1 MPVLD
6 MNKLAS
12 EVFDIEAKAIL
23 KLKDSLGIEFDKAI
37 DILYNT
43 KGKVIITGMGKS
55 GLIGKKIAAT
65 LTSTGTPSYFLH
77 PAESTH
83 GDSGIITRDD
93 VVIAISNS
101 GETQELLNLLPLIKR
116 FGVQIISMTGNMES
130 TLAKAGNVVLN
141 IAVEKE
147 ACPLGKAPTASTTA
161 TLAMGD
167 ALAVCLLKKRGF
179 TEEDFLI
186 YHPGGALGKG
196 IKFHVEDLML
206 KEELSQSE
214 KDKSEL
220 LMIVDLERNDLNRV
234 CRPGSVKVTEL
245 FEVETYATVFH
256 LVSTIVGE
264 LETDKTV
271 PDLIASTFPGGSIT
285 GAPKI
290 RAMEIIDE
298 LEHSQR
304 GLYTGSI
311 GYLSLNGDCDLN
323 IVIRTAVH
331 QNGIYHLGVGGGITA
346 ESELEFEYDETW
358 QKAKAVVAAIAGGD
372 VHE

>member
-167 ALAVCLLKKRGF
+167 ALAVCLLKKRGI

-206 KEELSQSE
+206 KENLPIADENMLFTDLIKLISEHKLGMAIITDDAGRLSGILT
-214 KDKSEL
+214 DGD
-220 LMIVDLERNDLNRV
+220 IRRV
-234 CRPGSVKVTEL
+234 VVKYSSDITHL
-245 FEVETYATVFH
+245 KAKEVM
-256 LVSTIVGE
+256 TINP
-264 LETDKTV
+264 KTV
-271 PDLIASTFPGGSIT
+271 AQNDFAASALHLMEKYSIT
-285 GAPKI
+285 A
-290 RAMEIIDE
+290 
-298 LEHSQR
+298 L
-304 GLYTGSI
+304 
-311 GYLSLNGDCDLN
+311 
-323 IVIRTAVH
+323 
-331 QNGIYHLGVGGGITA
+331 
-346 ESELEFEYDETW
+346 
-358 QKAKAVVAAIAGGD
+358 AVVDDDNKPIGVVHIHDLLKAG
-372 VHE
+372 VV